1 MNSKTIEQFEELKGN
16 PGQLKSAMEDYMLSL
31 GVSPN
36 DQYIAVLDY
45 LCKNFTHPTCNE
57 IFYSLNHSYPTLTK
71 SRVNTILEILA
82 NAGAIKS
89 ITIDKHNIRYDG
101 NTSPH
106 AHFVC
111 AGCGSIDN
119 MFLSQ
124 DIKTAVLAPPGAFI
138 YDFHILCT
146 GVCHKCRGIVAN

>member
-31 GVSPN
+31 GVRPN
-36 DQYIAVLDY
+36 DQYVAVLDY
-45 LCKNFTHPTCNE
+45 LCKNFTHPTSEE
-57 IFYSLNHSYPTLTK
+57 IFQSLNHSHPTLSR
-71 SRVNTILEILA
+71 SRVGTILEILA
-82 NAGAIKS
+82 NAGAIKL
-89 ITIDKHNIRYDG
+89 IAVDKYNIYYDG

-111 AGCGSIDN
+111 AGCGSLHD

-124 DIKTAVLAPPGAFI
+124 DIKTAVLAPSGAFI
-138 YDFHILCT
+138 YDFQIIGL